1 MPPQIKGINLTS
13 IKEKFP
19 NFELDYGK
27 SWRAIC
33 KKRLATLSA
42 NQSTSSKLTG
52 IKNEC
57 LQYFPYLDDQELSVI
72 QDRISGMF
80 RSNLGHPDWDPWRT
94 KLPKI
99 FVSSDID
106 CSRLLTVFETSLDG
120 TPQSISQVTKTKTF
134 TITVNSDDGSQVFRW
149 SEVPKD
155 IAMTSISEIT
165 RALA

>member
-1 MPPQIKGINLTS
+1 MPPQVRGINLSS

-19 NFELDYGK
+19 NFEVDYNK

-42 NQSTSSKLTG
+42 NKSTSSRLTG

-57 LQYFPYLDDQELSVI
+57 TQYFPYLDELELNVI
-72 QDRISGMF
+72 QDRISSMF
-80 RSNLGHPDWDPWRT
+80 RSSLGHPDWDPWRT

-99 FVSSDID
+99 FAESEID
-106 CSRLLTVFETSLDG
+106 HERILTVFETSLDG
-120 TPQSISQVTKTKTF
+120 TPQSIAKITKTQTF
-134 TITVNSDDGSQVFRW
+134 TITVNSDDGNQVFRW
-149 SEVPKD
+149 SGVPKD

-165 RALA
+165 KALA